1 MMIDLIQE
9 LINKMNPAYKKL
21 RIIAADGAFY
31 KTERIS
37 TSLENFVESRMH
49 GDRHPVVIYGFDSLE
64 RVKKRQ
70 YGSIMNEEG
79 IFYLQLPIQVEQIC
93 SILDKAI
100 NYRQGKTEKI
110 ILHGPK
116 RIYAIETIR
125 AFKHRC
131 DNLWMSMQSDLN
143 LQKKANNAKREA
155 ISVESIINRR
165 YIERFSK
172 EYEDKIEN
180 LSTQIGLKKANKIPT
195 LFSETIKVANKYNV
209 GSALPVTKDTLADL
223 SVCINKIKMISEI
236 LSAAKEMAE
245 HD

>member
-1 MMIDLIQE
+1 MIDLIQE

-21 RIIAADGAFY
+21 RIIAVDGAFY

-37 TSLENFVESRMH
+37 TSMEHVVESRMH
-49 GDRHPVVIYGFDSLE
+49 DDPQPIVIYGFERLE

-70 YGSIMNEEG
+70 YGSILSEEG
-79 IFYLQLPIQVEQIC
+79 IFYLQLPMRIAQVC

-100 NYRQGKTEKI
+100 NYKQSKTEKI
-110 ILHGPK
+110 ILQGTK

-155 ISVESIINRR
+155 ISVEPIINRR

-195 LFSETIKVANKYNV
+195 LFSETIKIANKYNA
-209 GSALPVTKDTLADL
+209 GSALPVTKETLADL
-223 SVCINKIKMISEI
+223 SACINNIKMISEI
-236 LSAAKEMAE
+236 LSAAKEMAG
-245 HD
+245 HV